1 MKISIATWNV
11 NSVRSHLFT
20 IEQFL
25 AARQPDVLCLQEI
38 KVTNDIFPLELFD
51 AHGYVHHALH

>member
-11 NSVRSHLFT
+11 ASVRAHLST

-25 AARQPDVLCLQEI
+25 AERQPDVLCLQEI
-38 KVTNDIFPLELFD
+38 KVTNDLFPLELFS
-51 AHGYVHHALH
+51 